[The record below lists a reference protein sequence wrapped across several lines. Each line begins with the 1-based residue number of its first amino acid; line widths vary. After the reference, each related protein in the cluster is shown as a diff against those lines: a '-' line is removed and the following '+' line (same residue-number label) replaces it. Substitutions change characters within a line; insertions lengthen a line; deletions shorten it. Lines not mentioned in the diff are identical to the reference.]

1 MERCCVSKMAL
12 SFLSRQTRLQAL
24 KIPFL
29 VASARRFESTL
40 VETEQDGKIFLVSI
54 NRPEKRNAVNT
65 ETAQQLADAF
75 RSFENHDTCTVAVFY
90 GKGGSFCSGYDLEEL
105 SERDPDAFLKSVPP
119 VGEGDAP
126 MVRSST
132 FASQ

>member
-1 MERCCVSKMAL
+1 MAL